1 MRSRRS
7 SKRSVIACLLLGC
20 AVNLAHSQAMDQAF
34 VSAGASD
41 QQTTT
46 TPTATSGIWNL
57 RGLKVDK
64 IEFEGV
70 TLEQQQ
76 GLVSELPVHENQV
89 LDPASLQ
96 EMTRRLYSS
105 GLYRDIELRG
115 VRHGDAVTLIFYGTS
130 RYFVGR
136 IDILG
141 VNNERL
147 TSILE
152 YASQLQPGTPFQEE
166 KVAAGVDG
174 IKQSLQ
180 QNGYYQPTI
189 TPATKVDEAGKQ
201 VDVSYT
207 VHIGPQARVG
217 QVALSGDPGMTLED
231 FRKRGKL
238 KEKTKVN
245 RDTVSN
251 AFARLRKN
259 YQKKDRLEATIA
271 LEESQYND
279 QRKQLDY
286 KFNANQGAIVRVVT
300 EGDKISSRQLKKL
313 VPIYEESAVDNDL
326 VNEGAH
332 NIKEALQ
339 RKGFFD
345 VDVTASRSG
354 AGTAQETVTY
364 TIHNNRK
371 HKVVSV
377 DIAGNQY
384 FDTDTL
390 KERMQVARADAYNR
404 VGRYSQQLLAAD
416 VASIQALYRANG
428 FSHAEVKT
436 DVKDVESDEKK
447 SAQIQVLLT
456 VTEGTQ
462 QKFGEV
468 ALNGANPARSTEIR
482 GLLNAQQG
490 QPYSLITL
498 SGDRDAVLGYY
509 LSHGFDQARVE
520 VHQSK
525 ADGGDSVMNVS
536 LDVTEGEQVFVNK
549 VLISGALKTRP
560 GIVQRQ
566 IELKPDQPLDQTA
579 LLDTQR
585 NLYNLALFSEV
596 NTAVQNPDGHT
607 SRKNVLVQLKEAK
620 RWDVTYGFG
629 FEAQTGTPQTNCNA
643 QQSLNPGADCKQEGK
658 AGVSPRVSIDVTRI
672 NLRGTDQSLSMHVTY
687 GLLEQIATATFSLPH
702 FRNRRNLDAAVS
714 GGYSNVRNISTYAS
728 KQLQGSMKLTQ
739 RVNRADT
746 LIYDFTYRRV
756 SVDQASLQ
764 IAANLIP
771 LLSQPVKVGGPGI
784 TLLHDTR
791 QPSPLDSTKGLYLSV
806 QNFFS
811 NHVFGSDVD
820 FNRTDITNSTY
831 YAFGKK
837 SRYVFARSTRFGFI
851 ATLGQNPQL
860 NGNTACTSKLVTDPS
875 CIAVPLPERLYAGGA
890 TSHRGFPINGAGP
903 RDLTTGF
910 PVGGNGV
917 FVNSF
922 EMRLPGPVL
931 PLVNDN
937 LQVVLF
943 HDMGNAFINVSDI
956 WKSFGRFHQPNEQTC
971 KIFTGVTTG
980 TCDFNYFSHAIG
992 TGARYKT
999 PVGPLRVDFSYNLN
1013 PPFYPVVNDYSKP
1026 YPQVNGFAGR
1036 ASHFNFFFS
1045 IGQTF

>member
-1 MRSRRS
+1 M
-7 SKRSVIACLLLGC
+7 CLLLSCGV
-20 AVNLAHSQAMDQAF
+20 APAWSQSRSAFVAAAEADQAQ
-34 VSAGASD
+34 A
-41 QQTTT
+41 
-46 TPTATSGIWNL
+46 TPTPSTGIWNL
-57 RGLKVDK
+57 RGLKVEA
-64 IEFEGV
+64 IQFEGV

-76 GLVSELPVHENQV
+76 GLRAELPVHEGQV

-96 EMTRRLYSS
+96 ETTRRLFAS

-115 VRHGDAVTLIFYGTS
+115 VRHGDSVTLIFYGS
-130 RYFVGR
+130 ARYFVGR

-141 VNNERL
+141 VSNERL

-152 YASQLQPGTPFQEE
+152 YATQLQPGTPFLQD
-166 KVAAGVDG
+166 KVATGADG
-174 IKQSLQ
+174 IRQSLQ
-180 QNGYYQPTI
+180 QNGYYRPTV

-201 VDVSYT
+201 VDVTYT
-207 VHIGPQARVG
+207 VKIGPQARVG
-217 QVALSGDPGMTLED
+217 QVELNGDPGMTVEE

-251 AFARLRKN
+251 AFTRLRKR

-271 LEESQYND
+271 LEDSQYND

-286 KFNANQGAIVRVVT
+286 KFNANQGPVVHVET
-300 EGDKISSRQLKKL
+300 EGDKLSTRELKKL

-332 NIKEALQ
+332 NIKESLQ
-339 RKGFFD
+339 RKGYFD
-345 VDVTASRSG
+345 AEVTAIRKG
-354 AGTAQETVTY
+354 EGTPQETVVY

-377 DIAGNQY
+377 DITGNKY
-384 FDTDTL
+384 FDVDTL
-390 KERMQVARADAYNR
+390 KERMQVVRADAYNR

-416 VASIQALYRANG
+416 IVAIQSLYRANG
-428 FSHAEVKT
+428 FSQAEVKT
-436 DVKDVESDEKK
+436 EVKDVESEKK
-447 SAQIQVLLT
+447 SAQIRVVLT
-456 VTEGTQ
+456 IVEGPQ
-462 QKFGEV
+462 QTFGDVE
-468 ALNGANPARSTEIR
+468 LNGVSEARQQELR
-482 GLLNAQQG
+482 GLLNAQTG

-525 ADGGDSVMNVS
+525 ADDSGSVMNVS
-536 LDVTEGEQVFVNK
+536 LDITEGEQVFVNQ
-549 VLISGALKTRP
+549 VLISGALKTRASV
-560 GIVQRQ
+560 VQRQ
-566 IELKPDQPLDQTA
+566 IELKPNDPLDQTA

-596 NTAVQNPDGHT
+596 NTAVQNPDGRVD
-607 SRKNVLVQLKEAK
+607 RKNVLVQLKEAK

-629 FEAQTGTPQTNCNA
+629 FEVQTGTPQTNCNA
-643 QQSLNPGADCKQEGK
+643 QLSLNPNASCSQEGK
-658 AGVSPRVSIDVTRI
+658 AGVSPRVSMDVTRI

-702 FRNRRNLDAAVS
+702 FRNNRNLDAAIS

-728 KQLQGSMKLTQ
+728 KQLQGSTKLTQ
-739 RVNRADT
+739 RINRADT
-746 LIYDFTYRRV
+746 MIYDFTYRRV
-756 SVDQASLQ
+756 TVDQASLQ
-764 IAANLIP
+764 ITANLIP
-771 LLSQPVKVGGPGI
+771 LLSQPVKVGGPGF
-784 TLLHDTR
+784 TFLHDTR
-791 QPSPLDSTKGLYLSV
+791 QPSPLDANKGIFLSV
-806 QNFFS
+806 QNLFS

-851 ATLGQNPQL
+851 ATLGSNPQL
-860 NGNTACTSKLVTDPS
+860 DGNSACSGQQGLVTDPS

-903 RDLTTGF
+903 RDLTTGY
-910 PVGGNGV
+910 PVGGTGV

-922 EMRLPGPVL
+922 EFRLPGPVL
-931 PLVNDN
+931 PIVNDN

-956 WKSFGRFHQPNEQTC
+956 WKSFGRFRQPNEGTC
-971 KIFTGVTTG
+971 KVFAVAKG
-980 TCDFNYFSHAIG
+980 TCDFNYFSHALG
-992 TGARYKT
+992 MGARYKT
-999 PVGPLRVDFSYNLN
+999 PVGPIRVDFSYNLN
-1013 PPFYPVVNDYSKP
+1013 PPYYPVINDYSLA
-1026 YPQVNGFAGR
+1026 YPAVHGYAGR